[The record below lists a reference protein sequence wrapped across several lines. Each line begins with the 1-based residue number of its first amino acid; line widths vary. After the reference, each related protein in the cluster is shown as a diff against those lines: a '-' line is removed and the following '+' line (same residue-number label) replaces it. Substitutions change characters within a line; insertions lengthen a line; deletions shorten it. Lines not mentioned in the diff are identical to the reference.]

1 MSFVI
6 VVDFFSSSYYFFVPV
21 ISFLIPN
28 GNVYTHKKFPIVV
41 TEKVYT
47 REIQFCGCINQH
59 MQNLVPAKIC
69 TSESVLR
76 AEKVA
81 YFLTVYIAF
90 SVCKQNFT
98 AQ

>member
-6 VVDFFSSSYYFFVPV
+6 VVDFFSTSYYFFIPV
-21 ISFLIPN
+21 ISFLIPK
-28 GNVYTHKKFPIVV
+28 GIVYTHKKFQIVV
-41 TEKVYT
+41 TENVYT
-47 REIQFCGCINQH
+47 REIQFCGCINQY
-59 MQNLVPAKIC
+59 MQNLVPVKIC
-69 TSESVLR
+69 TSESILR